1 MCGLVKEEAA
11 PGKFVYR
18 TDLPIPQIGDDDV
31 LIKIHCT
38 AVCGTD
44 LHIMDWDKWSQARI
58 HPPMIPGHETAG
70 DIVEVGKNV
79 HDRKV
84 GDRVSCETHIPCG
97 TCWFCKNGLSH
108 ICRNVKLFGAT
119 EDGAFAEYAKIRAD
133 STFLLDDDITQKLI
147 NAANVPLGRVRG
159 SLASVT
165 VLSSALFGAISG
177 SAVATVA
184 AVGGMTVPA
193 MVDEGYDKNYAVA
206 CASCASL
213 LGPMIPPSISLV
225 VYASLTECSIQKLF
239 MATAIPAV
247 FCAVCFLAYTLYYGW
262 KMKLPQQPK
271 ATMKE
276 KLYILKDSIWALFM
290 PIIVLGLI
298 FGGICTVSEAAA
310 ISAFYSAIVG
320 VFIYKTVSIKNL
332 LNTLYETTISVAAI
346 MILVGLSKAS
356 AYVVISSQLPQLFM
370 KAMTSLVSSKF
381 VVLLMINVIFLI
393 LGCLMEG
400 NCIIVMMVPL
410 MLNLVNSF
418 GIDLIQFGILTCVN
432 IYIGC
437 ITPPVGV
444 SLLVGTKLG
453 GASMGGA
460 FKACMPF
467 FLISLVTLL
476 LVSYVPAFSLW
487 LPSLAG

>member
-18 TDLPIPQIGDDDV
+18 TDLPIPQIGDDEV
-31 LIKIHCT
+31 LIKVHCT

-79 HDRKV
+79 HDRKM
-84 GDRVSCETHIPCG
+84 GDRVSCETHVPCG

-108 ICRNVKLFGAT
+108 ICRNVKLFGVT
-119 EDGAFAEYAKIRAD
+119 ENGAFAEYAKIQAD
-133 STFLLDDDITQKLI
+133 STFLLDDDIAQKLI

-165 VLSSALFGAISG
+165 VLSSA
-177 SAVATVA
+177 
-184 AVGGMTVPA
+184 
-193 MVDEGYDKNYAVA
+193 
-206 CASCASL
+206 
-213 LGPMIPPSISLV
+213 
-225 VYASLTECSIQKLF
+225 
-239 MATAIPAV
+239 V

-271 ATMKE
+271 TTMKQ
-276 KLYILKDSIWALFM
+276 KLNILKDSIWALFM

-310 ISAFYSAIVG
+310 ISALYSAIVG
-320 VFIYKTVSIKNL
+320 VCIYRTVSIKNL

-370 KAMTSLVSSKF
+370 KVMTSLVSSKF

-400 NCIIVMMVPL
+400 NCIIGMMVPL

-418 GIDLIQFGILTCVN
+418 GIDLIQFGILTCIN

-467 FLISLVTLL
+467 FLISLVILL

-487 LPSLAG
+487 LPSLAA